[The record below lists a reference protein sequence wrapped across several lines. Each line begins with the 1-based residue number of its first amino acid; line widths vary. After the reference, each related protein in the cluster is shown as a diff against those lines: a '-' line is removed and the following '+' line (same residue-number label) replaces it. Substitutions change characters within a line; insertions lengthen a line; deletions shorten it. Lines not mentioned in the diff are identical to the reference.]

1 MSLTRKS
8 VIKWLVAL
16 LCVGLI
22 FASLFV
28 GGYSISLSSLMTDPA
43 AREMFFISRVP
54 RTLALVLSGCA
65 LSISGVVMQM
75 ITQNKFVEPSTSGA
89 SQWAGL
95 GILLIA
101 IFQLDAPLWVQMGLS
116 SLFAFIGTMVFLA
129 ILRRVA
135 LKSSYIVPIVGMML
149 GAVVGA
155 ISTYLAASNDLLQM
169 LASWRSGGFT
179 PIVRGNYEP
188 LWIVALITLAVYF
201 TADRFTV
208 AGLGEEIATNVGLN
222 YRAVV
227 FIGSALVALATG
239 VTAVV
244 VGFLPFIG
252 LVVPNIVSL
261 LRGDNIR
268 TALPWVA
275 LLGTGLILACDIV
288 GRLVIAPLEIPVSVV
303 LGFVGAAVFL
313 VLILSRRRAS

>member
-1 MSLTRKS
+1 MLSTRKS

-28 GGYSISLSSLMTDPA
+28 GGYSISLSSLLTDSE

-95 GILLIA
+95 GILLIS
-101 IFQLDAPLWVQMGLS
+101 IFQLKAPIWVQMALA

-208 AGLGEEIATNVGLN
+208 AGLGEEVATNVGLN

-313 VLILSRRRAS
+313 VLILGRRRAD

>member
-1 MSLTRKS
+1 MLLKRRSL
-8 VIKWLVAL
+8 IKWLVAL
-16 LCVGLI
+16 LCIGLI

-28 GGYSISLSSLMTDPA
+28 GGYSISLSSLFNDPA

-101 IFQLDAPLWVQMGLS
+101 IFKLDAPIWAQMALA
-116 SLFAFIGTMVFLA
+116 SLFAFIGTLVFLT
-129 ILRRVA
+129 ILRRIA

-188 LWIVALITLAVYF
+188 LWIVAIITVAVYLA
-201 TADRFTV
+201 ADRFTV
-208 AGLGEEIATNVGLN
+208 AGLGEEVATNVGLN

-313 VLILSRRRAS
+313 ALILSRRRAS